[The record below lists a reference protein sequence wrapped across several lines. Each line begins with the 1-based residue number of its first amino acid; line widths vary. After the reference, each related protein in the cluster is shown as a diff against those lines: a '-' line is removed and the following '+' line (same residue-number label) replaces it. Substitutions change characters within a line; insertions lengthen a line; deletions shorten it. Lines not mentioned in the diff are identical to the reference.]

1 MKRHWQALEPKCLLH
16 ERGHAREVEIV
27 NVAYP
32 VEQVVQEA
40 LQNVVKHA
48 QATSVTV
55 ELKAE
60 AESIA
65 FRISD
70 NGIGFN
76 PDQQF
81 AGHLGLK
88 SMRKRMANLQGSL
101 EIESNP
107 TSETAIRGYIP
118 LSYSYTLPPTAS
130 SSFPG

>member
-1 MKRHWQALEPKCLLH
+1 M
-16 ERGHAREVEIV
+16 ER
-27 NVAYP
+27 
-32 VEQVVQEA
+32 VVQEA

-70 NGIGFN
+70 NGTGFN

-107 TSETAIRGYIP
+107 TSGTTIRGYIP
-118 LSYSYTLPPTAS
+118 LNYSYTLPPTAS